1 MEEQEREID
10 KNQRKGDKRERK
22 KERDSEHMK

>member
-10 KNQRKGDKRERK
+10 KNQRKGDKGERK